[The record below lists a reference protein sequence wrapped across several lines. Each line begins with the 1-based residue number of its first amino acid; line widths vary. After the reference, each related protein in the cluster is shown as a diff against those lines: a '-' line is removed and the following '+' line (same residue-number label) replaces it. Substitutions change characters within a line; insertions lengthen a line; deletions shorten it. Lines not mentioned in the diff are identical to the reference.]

1 VVTNGSPT
9 RRRRGLD
16 SNFQYAG
23 AVNSRESGAS
33 DAFLDQLDN
42 QLTVRDEVAYI
53 VHYDR
58 VWPLL
63 RHFGEHALVL
73 GRRRLLERHGDQR
86 DIQPPA
92 DFPKPS

>member
-1 VVTNGSPT
+1 V
-9 RRRRGLD
+9 RRARPSHACIHCR
-16 SNFQYAG
+16 QT
-23 AVNSRESGAS
+23 
-33 DAFLDQLDN
+33 AFLDQLDN

-92 DFPKPS
+92 DFPKPSSVKFPCPARQQERDF